1 MIFKCEMCFEKCKKK
16 IKLKKDV
23 EDFIVDGW
31 TQYKCMRECNIL
43 HRIQASTS
51 FSTAHCTFS
60 TVLCSSQF
68 QRNQVSKQC
77 PQTMQLC
84 IWISITLNSVP
95 FTEPSINRQQYER
108 KLSYSQE
115 ILDHCHCIIE
125 CSASTLF
132 TLSVLSPVSGRMC
145 RRKHLVIR
153 SKLMHRTITHISW
166 DAVLKGQICRYQ
178 NNNIILILISGAI

>member
-1 MIFKCEMCFEKCKKK
+1 MWNVFWDVQKK

-95 FTEPSINRQQYER
+95 FTEPLNQSPTIWKEAFIQSRDTWPLSLHYRMFSFNVIYIISVITSVWENVPTETFSDKKQTHAENNYSYQLRRRLEGSNLPLSQQ
-108 KLSYSQE
+108 
-115 ILDHCHCIIE
+115 
-125 CSASTLF
+125 
-132 TLSVLSPVSGRMC
+132 
-145 RRKHLVIR
+145 
-153 SKLMHRTITHISW
+153 
-166 DAVLKGQICRYQ
+166 
-178 NNNIILILISGAI
+178 